1 MSDRTEYMR
10 AYYLANRERILA
22 YSKERYRKNKERCY
36 AKVREWQKAHPLE
49 NSELHR
55 KYYLRH
61 AEERRAYQRAY
72 KARKKGVV
80 AE

>member
-1 MSDRTEYMR
+1 MGARTEYMHE
-10 AYYLANRERILA
+10 YYLANRERILA
-22 YSKERYRKNKERCY
+22 YSKERYRKNKKKCY
-36 AKVREWQKAHPLE
+36 EKVREWQKNHPLE

-55 KYYLRH
+55 RYYIRH

-72 KARKKGVV
+72 KARQKGVV